1 MFTNRMATISNEFA
15 TKQNEG
21 EREREKC
28 GRSKKGHSCTSTDA
42 AEYTGHASTLVIG
55 GTAAEL

>member
-21 EREREKC
+21 EREREREKS
-28 GRSKKGHSCTSTDA
+28 GAKEAKKGHSCTRADA
-42 AEYTGHASTLVIG
+42 VAYTVDTLRR
-55 GTAAEL
+55 